1 MYVWNVG
8 GIQQGGATK
17 PAVKKNKQTYESF
30 SVKFR
35 IS

>member
-8 GIQQGGATK
+8 GIQQGGAAK
-17 PAVKKNKQTYESF
+17 PAVKKKTQTYESF